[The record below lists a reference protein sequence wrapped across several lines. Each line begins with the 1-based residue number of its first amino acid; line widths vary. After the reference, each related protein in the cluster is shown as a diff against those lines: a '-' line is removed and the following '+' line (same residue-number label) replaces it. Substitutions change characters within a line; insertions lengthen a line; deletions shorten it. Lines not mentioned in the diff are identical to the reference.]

1 MEVARSMKDIHIT
14 VQDGL
19 AARLEELSR
28 RLDANRTTLVREAV
42 EEYVCRRERELL
54 ADSMARYAAEMAPES
69 GAFVEETWPSV
80 NRQILES
87 TEW

>member
-1 MEVARSMKDIHIT
+1 MEVIMGMKDIHIT
-14 VQDGL
+14 VQHSL

-42 EEYVCRRERELL
+42 EEYICRRERELL
-54 ADSMARYAAEMAPES
+54 ADSMASYAAEMAPES
-69 GAFVEETWPSV
+69 GAFVEESWPSV